1 MNEWTA
7 QSEIIE
13 KEWMNEWPLS
23 VNSRR
28 APGWSY
34 AIVADK
40 SFTIV
45 SEYFVS
51 PAYCIVWAGY
61 IQGKSSYYGLDS
73 WIFCKVYVVYKY
85 LNFPCFLISI
95 PLPLFPCP
103 VSLPFWVTPEC
114 GVPNPLPRKSQGK
127 ASPPYT
133 HRGEQHSLVGDGWGD
148 PIRTT
153 EQKAWD
159 SVYSV
164 STSIK

>member
-1 MNEWTA
+1 MNEWMNELIAQSEHTGKEWMSECVA

-23 VNSRR
+23 VNSWR

-61 IQGKSSYYGLDS
+61 IQGKSS
-73 WIFCKVYVVYKY
+73 
-85 LNFPCFLISI
+85 N
-95 PLPLFPCP
+95 
-103 VSLPFWVTPEC
+103 
-114 GVPNPLPRKSQGK
+114 
-127 ASPPYT
+127 
-133 HRGEQHSLVGDGWGD
+133 
-148 PIRTT
+148 
-153 EQKAWD
+153 
-159 SVYSV
+159 
-164 STSIK
+164 